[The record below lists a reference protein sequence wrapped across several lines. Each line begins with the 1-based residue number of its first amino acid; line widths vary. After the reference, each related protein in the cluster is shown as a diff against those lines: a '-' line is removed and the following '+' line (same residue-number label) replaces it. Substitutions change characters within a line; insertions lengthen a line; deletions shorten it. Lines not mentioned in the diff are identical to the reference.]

1 MTFSLMRFLRC
12 IGEGGAYRDGEL
24 SLAIE
29 EEDHDRVE
37 ADGHVVL
44 AVEQGR
50 GRLAGLQE
58 DCAGDGGHD
67 EYLARPEFVQELVPV
82 RQDTLPPQARLERLP
97 PCVSIRLGFE
107 ITEFTGHLRP
117 HSLLQLCMLTRAQLL
132 HAESKQRVPDA
143 TGAQTCQ
150 RCMQRNM
157 STSCT

>member
-1 MTFSLMRFLRC
+1 MRMSRC

-24 SLAIE
+24 SLAVE

-44 AVEQGR
+44 AVEQGGR
-50 GRLAGLQE
+50 RLAGLQE

-97 PCVSIRLGFE
+97 PCVSPSASDWVLK
-107 ITEFTGHLRP
+107 ITKFTGHLRP
-117 HSLLQLCMLTRAQLL
+117 HSLLQLCMLTRAQL
-132 HAESKQRVPDA
+132 
-143 TGAQTCQ
+143 
-150 RCMQRNM
+150 
-157 STSCT
+157 